1 MALVVAARS
10 REGRAL
16 NGTLHWSEPE
26 HAWLEGSHASR
37 ETRRRAERL
46 AAELTSVLAPLTAH
60 DPTFFGDEQT
70 AGAGGDFSA
79 PRMKRLIE
87 LISSH
92 AVGHTRAGE
101 PLLLPLPLLR
111 YAHDGAARIVE
122 QAAGGAVQLVAR
134 RRIRAGEEI
143 TLDAANLLPAGGR
156 GTRGGRS
163 SGGIGGDKG
172 AGYDHAMAMARQGDP
187 GVTPSSC
194 LASTSL
200 TRAEGLGAV
209 ALHLRVDEDDPLL
222 AEKELLLSK
231 GSLSASGEA
240 FTLRESRA
248 PPPELIAYA
257 RLAVLQRHETE
268 ALLAAASSGA
278 DAEMPLRREPLSAEN
293 EDAAFRFVA
302 VRIERL
308 LAAYPTTV
316 EEDEYELAALVRRGV
331 EASDMWSRRGA
342 AVATAL
348 LEKRALNAALGT
360 LHAQLHAYLS
370 QTGATSPPTAGSA
383 AGGRTEKE
391 RTLGKRRGGPG
402 RLRPAVTPRRQRW
415 RCS

>member
-1 MALVVAARS
+1 MR
-10 REGRAL
+10 
-16 NGTLHWSEPE
+16 WQ
-26 HAWLEGSHASR
+26 W
-37 ETRRRAERL
+37 
-46 AAELTSVLAPLTAH
+46 
-60 DPTFFGDEQT
+60 
-70 AGAGGDFSA
+70 
-79 PRMKRLIE
+79 
-87 LISSH
+87 
-92 AVGHTRAGE
+92 
-101 PLLLPLPLLR
+101 
-111 YAHDGAARIVE
+111 
-122 QAAGGAVQLVAR
+122 
-134 RRIRAGEEI
+134 
-143 TLDAANLLPAGGR
+143 
-156 GTRGGRS
+156 
-163 SGGIGGDKG
+163 
-172 AGYDHAMAMARQGDP
+172 RQGDP

-231 GSLSASGEA
+231 GSLSTSGEA

-248 PPPELIAYA
+248 PP
-257 RLAVLQRHETE
+257 RLNSSRMH
-268 ALLAAASSGA
+268 ASPSCSAMKPRRAPRRRVSGGGA

-316 EEDEYELAALVRRGV
+316 EEDEYELAALVRPGV

-342 AVATAL
+342 AIATAL

-360 LHAQLHAYLS
+360 LHAQLHAHLS

-391 RTLGKRRGGPG
+391 RTSRKTSRRPRSPAAG
-402 RLRPAVTPRRQRW
+402 RHARRQRW